1 MRKKKASLSL
11 FSFNHWILFFTISE
25 NPTAKKRFDFYS
37 VWPPYSD
44 PWGLLPWWTLF
55 YTITRA
61 EQPLKCYQ
69 PVLDFE
75 FSSRDVQINS
85 SSFATGRE
93 HASIFRVCGSWT
105 PNFWEVTVHIQHL
118 QLAQESKRESS
129 LLLSELQ
136 RCLTFSVWPSKGSV
150 EFDPFLCSSFHPFSL
165 TCQVC
170 DYHCTLLS
178 RIILKWLCEP
188 MGWKLRSIP
197 PLILKNPFHL
207 VDFFNSALP
216 GFFFK
221 DFFPS
226 PSVNYAGY
234 SELQTCAETLER

>member
-1 MRKKKASLSL
+1 MRKRKASLSISGL
-11 FSFNHWILFFTISE
+11 ITGFFFSLYQKIPQQKKGLIFILFDLRTLTPEACCLDELCFTQSRGLNSPWNVIS
-25 NPTAKKRFDFYS
+25 
-37 VWPPYSD
+37 
-44 PWGLLPWWTLF
+44 L
-55 YTITRA
+55 
-61 EQPLKCYQ
+61 
-69 PVLDFE
+69 LDFE
-75 FSSRDVQINS
+75 FSSWDVQINS

-93 HASIFRVCGSWT
+93 HASIIRVCGSWT

-118 QLAQESKRESS
+118 QLAQENKRESS

-136 RCLTFSVWPSKGSV
+136 RCLAFSVWPSKGSV
-150 EFDPFLCSSFHPFSL
+150 EFDPVLCSSFHPFL
-165 TCQVC
+165 HTCQVC